1 MNLYVLSIKY
11 TEVKRRKCSLLLVS
25 VSAKGKVLDA
35 SQEFFALG
43 ISNIL
48 GSFVRAFPSAG
59 SFSRTAV
66 NNASGVKTPLGGLL
80 TGKQLE

>member
-1 MNLYVLSIKY
+1 MNRNAPGIKY
-11 TEVKRRKCSLLLVS
+11 TEVNKGKCSLLLVS
-25 VSAKGKVLDA
+25 VSAKGKVMDA
-35 SQEFFALG
+35 SQEFLALG
-43 ISNIL
+43 FCNFF
-48 GSFVRAFPSAG
+48 GAFVRSFPSAG